1 MKLSFIHFVIFLSI
15 WLNPIVTSAQES
27 EITQIREIYNSYNE
41 LIEQQG
47 VECYRELPLKIVI
60 SSSETQR
67 AIGPVVKV
75 ITMYWDVNNFEVE
88 EGGFEEEPVL
98 RKVIIKT
105 ESVSKDYLELMF
117 DNTGSLIFAYAT
129 HEGNALPF
137 AEVRCYY
144 KEGELIRIIVSENAE
159 YFLSE
164 EDGDLIEGK
173 RDLQSLN
180 ERDRAEG
187 ALFILMAE
195 KYISVFTS
203 LLSK

>member
-1 MKLSFIHFVIFLSI
+1 MKFSFIHFVIFVSI
-15 WLNPIVTSAQES
+15 WLNPVVTFAQES

-47 VECYRELPLKIVI
+47 EECYRELPLKIVI

-117 DNTGSLIFAYAT
+117 DNTGSLVFAYAT
-129 HEGNALPF
+129 HKGNALPF
-137 AEVRCYY
+137 AEMRCYY

-187 ALFILMAE
+187 AFFILMAE